1 MPFTKLLQGQMMS
14 GRRARI
20 EIKDIG
26 PQPPAGRLTMRCRML
41 LEGDDD
47 SVFEIMS
54 ESDMIP
60 PLQRLEDALTHLA
73 ENGIFL
79 PSLEVLD
86 GNRGFEA
93 VMRRDAMRRL
103 GLLDA

>member
-1 MPFTKLLQGQMMS
+1 MAMIKLLQGIMTET
-14 GRRARI
+14 GRLARI

-26 PQPPAGRLTMRCRML
+26 LRPPAGHPVMRCRMM

-54 ESDMIP
+54 ESMMLDP
-60 PLQRLEDALTHLA
+60 VQRLEDALKHME
-73 ENGIFL
+73 ENGVFL
-79 PSLEVLD
+79 PSLQVLD

-93 VMRRDAMRRL
+93 VMKRDAMRRL
-103 GLLDA
+103 GLM